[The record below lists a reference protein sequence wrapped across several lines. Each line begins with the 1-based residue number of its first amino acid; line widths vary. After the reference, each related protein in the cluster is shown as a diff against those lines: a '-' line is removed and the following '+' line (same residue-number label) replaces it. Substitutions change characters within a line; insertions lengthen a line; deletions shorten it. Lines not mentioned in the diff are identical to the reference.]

1 MRLGLIVRADTGGLG
16 AQTYELYNWL
26 QPAKTMVVDISDLNG
41 FPTDHRRYPGAQYVR
56 GFPKVH
62 NWDEFMQD
70 LDVILTVE
78 IPYGYVMFEMARQRH
93 IKTVLQCN
101 YEFMDHLNDPSLA
114 APDAIFA
121 PSLWHYQDIEALADR
136 IGAKCYYVPVPV
148 NRERIPF
155 KPRSGNHLLHI
166 AGHKTFEDRNGTDI
180 VLEAMNYVESEV
192 LLTITTQH
200 ELAAEAYDDHRIQVL
215 ETDFDN
221 YWDIWNQVDAD
232 ILLLPRRYGGLSLQL
247 NEAMAAGIVPIMTD
261 VEPQSGFLPRP
272 CLVPYAESK
281 KIITRA
287 EIGCYSVSPQA
298 LAHHIDLMIKSG
310 SQEGLSHR
318 VGELAEE
325 ISWKTMIHTYQAAL
339 EMVCLPR

>member
-26 QPAKTMVVDISDLNG
+26 QPAKTMVVDISQLNG
-41 FPTDHRRYPGAQYVR
+41 FPNDHNRYPGAQIVH
-56 GFPKVH
+56 GFPKAADWV
-62 NWDEFMQD
+62 EFMQD

-78 IPYGYVMFEMARQRH
+78 IPYGYIMFEMARERG

-101 YEFMDHLNDPSLA
+101 YEFMDHLNTPHLA

-121 PSLWHYQDIEALADR
+121 PSLWHYDDIERLAADL
-136 IGAKCYYVPVPV
+136 GANCYYVPVPV

-155 KPRSGNHLLHI
+155 KPRSGNRLLHV

-180 VLEAMNYVESEV
+180 VLEAMQYVESDV
-192 LLTITTQH
+192 HLTITTQH
-200 ELAAEAYDDHRIQVL
+200 ELDPSAYQDDRIQVL
-215 ETDFDN
+215 ETDFRH
-221 YWDIWNQVDAD
+221 YWDIWNEIDAD
-232 ILLLPRRYGGLSLQL
+232 VLLLPRRYGGLSLQL
-247 NEAMAAGIVPIMTD
+247 NEAMSAGIVPIMTD

-281 KIITRA
+281 RIITRA

-298 LAHHIDLMIKSG
+298 LAHHIDLLMKSG
-310 SQEGLSHR
+310 SLPGLSHQMN
-318 VGELAEE
+318 GLADE
-325 ISWKTMIHTYQAAL
+325 ISWEHMIHTYQAAL